1 MADLISGRY
10 GQLAPAYALIG
21 DQNNATQTYI
31 PARSTFEWQTMGQLG
46 DNAAAAS
53 GAFLY
58 AAVPCDA
65 GVLISTVTIWV
76 GNTAASTPTHHA
88 AAIYSGLASSPALL
102 AKSADQTTTAVP
114 AGAAFSYSL
123 TSPYF
128 VKASDVV
135 NGYLYA
141 GFTMT
146 ATAVCTVAGA
156 SAAQVANVNIQYST
170 NQPFLAGTSG
180 SALAGVPA
188 STLTLAASTLHQPVV
203 ILT

>member
-1 MADLISGRY
+1 MADLVTAKY
-10 GQLAPAYALIG
+10 GQLSPYFSLIG
-21 DQNNATQTYI
+21 AQTNVSNPAI
-31 PARSTFEWQTMGQLG
+31 PARSTFEWEMMGQLS

-58 AAVPCDA
+58 AAVPCDPGA
-65 GVLISTVTIWV
+65 IITNVVVWV

-102 AKSADQTTTAVP
+102 AKSADQLTAAVA
-114 AGAAFSYSL
+114 AGASFTWALS
-123 TSPYF
+123 SPYQ
-128 VKASDVV
+128 VKAADVPF
-135 NGYLYA
+135 GYLYA

-146 ATAVCTVAGA
+146 ATAVNTVAGGV
-156 SAAQVANVNIQYST
+156 SAQAANVNGQYAT

-188 STLTLAASTLHQPVV
+188 ATLTLAASTLHVPVI